1 MLILRQKVFFDY
13 KEVAEKYGERAAK
26 KLKKER
32 GEIAKKL
39 WKERRHINEDHDF
52 WTTGSTPF
60 DKNRYAPGA
69 FNAAKAKTTEYSL
82 DRKNPVQM
90 RHGIQRKEGEKFL
103 DFYNR
108 VKKERYQGA
117 LDRAKEQSSQAIS
130 KIKSHNKQMKGLK
143 IGFGIASTAAAYGGY
158 RLYKK
163 HKNKKK
169 KDNNNKNEQN
179 S

>member
-52 WTTGSTPF
+52 WTTGVTPL
-60 DKNRYAPGA
+60 DNNRYAPGS
-69 FNAAKAKTTEYSL
+69 FNAARAKTTEYLL

-90 RHGIQRKEGEKFL
+90 RYGIQRKEGEKFL

-130 KIKSHNKQMKGLK
+130 KIESHNKKMKGLK
-143 IGFGIASTAAAYGGY
+143 IGLGIAGTAGAAYGGY
-158 RLYKK
+158 RLYRK
-163 HKNKKK
+163 HKDKKK
-169 KDNNNKNEQN
+169 KDNNKNEQN